1 MNANKVRQIII
12 TCVSLVTLI
21 VVAAAFTVAWYL
33 EDIADPYTFN
43 ITADGVLYV
52 YVGSTV
58 VDSGKSFAPAVSK
71 AGAIREG
78 LSYDVLAV
86 SDSIEKTAEV
96 AVVSGD
102 VTIYNEGYRYE
113 KVELPKDTDG
123 YTLYPYINTDGTIK
137 WVDDGDHSQ
146 GWVTRT
152 LPTAYD
158 GEGKATAWSSET
170 DYEPALNSDG
180 TVKWLQSYTVGSGGE
195 WLYLG
200 QEYWQCKQQVMPGS
214 TSATVNYNL
223 RFKKTSDTENDDYYD
238 GGQFT
243 VTKIYFTSDGTES
256 GAKTLDTQSEDKKT
270 GSFLIYGSEALTV
283 CIELHL
289 TYPDELL
296 DPELRGSD
304 VYIAVGL
311 SVSVSTG

>member
-1 MNANKVRQIII
+1 
-12 TCVSLVTLI
+12 
-21 VVAAAFTVAWYL
+21 
-33 EDIADPYTFN
+33 
-43 ITADGVLYV
+43 
-52 YVGSTV
+52 
-58 VDSGKSFAPAVSK
+58 
-71 AGAIREG
+71 
-78 LSYDVLAV
+78 
-86 SDSIEKTAEV
+86 
-96 AVVSGD
+96 
-102 VTIYNEGYRYE
+102 
-113 KVELPKDTDG
+113 
-123 YTLYPYINTDGTIK
+123 
-137 WVDDGDHSQ
+137 
-146 GWVTRT
+146 
-152 LPTAYD
+152 
-158 GEGKATAWSSET
+158 
-170 DYEPALNSDG
+170 
-180 TVKWLQSYTVGSGGE
+180 
-195 WLYLG
+195 
-200 QEYWQCKQQVMPGS
+200 MPGS